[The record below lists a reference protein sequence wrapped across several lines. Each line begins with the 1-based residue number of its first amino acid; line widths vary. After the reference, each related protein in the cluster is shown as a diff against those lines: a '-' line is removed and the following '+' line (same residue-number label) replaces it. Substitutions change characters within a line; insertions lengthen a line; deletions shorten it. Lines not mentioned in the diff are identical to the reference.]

1 MLFASAV
8 DVASVW
14 ALVSEFVEKQMLQRK
29 VQCKLCLGAL
39 GFYYAACRVMER
51 PSLLQGVSI
60 LNLGT
65 FSFATKTVDI
75 GNNRSIAVQ
84 RPVFLLSEKFAQ
96 THCIRYAKQ
105 HTPGECVRVGKQS
118 MSTGI

>member
-1 MLFASAV
+1 MLFSSVV

-39 GFYYAACRVMER
+39 GYYYAECRIMER

-105 HTPGECVRVGKQS
+105 HTSGECVRGGKQS